1 MVDATVSFAIE
12 KLSDFLTQE
21 VNTRLGVKDGVRWLK
36 DELGY
41 LQSAV
46 RQAELDQ
53 ESNPLIRQWI
63 NNIKDVAN
71 DAVII
76 LERFSTLQ
84 EEEQAAPRKNVLD
97 CLRSS
102 ICMCRKE
109 AKLYDIGKEIE
120 SLRGRVVE
128 IKNRRDEYGI
138 TNILANPIVQQ
149 RKRTVL
155 RATSFENQVDVV
167 GFEDDFKTL
176 LDELVGEDP
185 SLKVISIHGMGGLGK
200 TTLASKLYHS
210 SKLNHFHS
218 HAWVCVSQ
226 EYNIKDVL
234 RTIIKSIMGHKPG
247 RGLDMLNMN
256 EVDLLQHL
264 RKLLL
269 GRDRYLA
276 VIDDIWDIEA
286 WEKIKKAFPD
296 KKNGSRVIITT
307 RNKIIA
313 QRVDDRCFVHALRF
327 LREDESWDL
336 FCKRAKPLKNLE
348 QLGKEMVGK
357 CGGLPLAIMVLSG
370 LLFHKKSYEDWVKVK
385 DDIWRQLKGESA
397 EIQDILNLSYY
408 DLSLQIRQCFLYLAR
423 FPEDFAF
430 KVDNLKLLWLA
441 EEFISE
447 ADEEDGVV
455 MEDVAENYLIELIN
469 RNMIWIEKWF
479 WGEKV
484 HTCRMHDLVRDLAI
498 QKSKEEKLLGIFDSS
513 KLHTGTIRLL
523 QEQPRHVIYNDF
535 GKYLQLP
542 GPGFTDLKL
551 RSLAITARSS
561 QLRLEDMKLIY
572 SRFKY
577 IKVLDLTYVSS
588 NRIPEEIGELV
599 LLKFF
604 GLIES
609 RYAGP
614 LAIPPTIG
622 KLKKLQTLCSSGVS
636 VYEFPVELCELKGL
650 RHLSFPNNH
659 GIEVTRSMKISG
671 HQTELQ
677 TVDSMW
683 FENWIQID
691 TLNLI
696 HLHTLT
702 ILTSSKEGIA
712 YSLDSVANLSNLQ
725 TFILEFDI
733 GVIPTIKPLLSCK
746 RLKAVTLH
754 GKISDRS
761 ELSYLPLSVT
771 NITLLGSKLMEDP
784 MPTLERLSNLIG
796 LHLDTVYMGKKMVCN
811 NDALPCLKYLI
822 LRNFHN
828 LEEWLVEDGA
838 LSSLKIFE
846 SSGCNKLKKCPV
858 KRVPFGSYIAT
869 VWYLQ

>member
-1 MVDATVSFAIE
+1 MVDATISFAIE

-21 VNTRLGVKDGVRWLK
+21 VNIRLGVRDGVRWLK

-46 RQAELDQ
+46 RQAELNQ
-53 ESNPLIRQWI
+53 ELNPLIRQWI
-63 NNIKDVAN
+63 NNVKDVAN

-84 EEEQAAPRKNVLD
+84 EEEHAAPRKSILG

-176 LDELVGEDP
+176 FAELVGKDP
-185 SLKVISIHGMGGLGK
+185 SLK
-200 TTLASKLYHS
+200 
-210 SKLNHFHS
+210 
-218 HAWVCVSQ
+218 
-226 EYNIKDVL
+226 
-234 RTIIKSIMGHKPG
+234 
-247 RGLDMLNMN
+247 
-256 EVDLLQHL
+256 HL

-296 KKNGSRVIITT
+296 NKNGSRVIITT

-348 QLGKEMVGK
+348 HLGKEMVGK

-370 LLFHKKSYEDWVKVK
+370 LLLHKNSYEEWVKVK

-408 DLSLQIRQCFLYLAR
+408 DLSFQIRQCFLYLAR
-423 FPEDFAF
+423 FPEDHAF
-430 KVDNLKLLWLA
+430 KVNNLKLLWIA

-447 ADEEDGVV
+447 ADEEDGVG

-469 RNMIWIEKWF
+469 RNMIWIEKWY

-513 KLHTGTIRLL
+513 KLHTSPIRLL
-523 QEQPRHVIYNDF
+523 QEQPRHVIYNDY
-535 GKYLQLP
+535 GKYSKLL
-542 GPGFTDLKL
+542 GPGFSDLKL
-551 RSLAITARSS
+551 RSLAITSTLAS
-561 QLRLEDMKLIY
+561 EDMKLIC
-572 SRFKY
+572 RFKY
-577 IKVLDLTYVSS
+577 IKVLDLTNGIS
-588 NRIPEEIGELV
+588 NRIPDEIGDLV

-604 GLIES
+604 GLMRS
-609 RYAGP
+609 NGGT
-614 LAIPPTIG
+614 LVIPPTIR
-622 KLKKLQTLCSSGVS
+622 KLKKLQTLCSLGYSG
-636 VYEFPVELCELKGL
+636 YKLPVEICELKGL
-650 RHLSFPNNH
+650 RHLRFQNNYVT
-659 GIEVTRSMKISG
+659 EVTRSMKISS

-677 TVDSMW
+677 TVDSML

-702 ILTSSKEGIA
+702 ILTSSTEGIA
-712 YSLDSVANLSNLQ
+712 YSLDSLANLSNLQ
-725 TFILEFDI
+725 SFILKFNS
-733 GVIPTIKPLLSCK
+733 GVIPTIKPLSSCK
-746 RLKAVTLH
+746 RLKAVTFH
-754 GKISDRS
+754 GTISDRS
-761 ELSYLPLSVT
+761 ELGFLPLSVT
-771 NITLLGSKLMEDP
+771 NITLTGSKLMEDP

-796 LHLDTVYMGKKMVCN
+796 LDLDAVYMGKKMVCS

-822 LRNFHN
+822 IRNFQN

-838 LSSLKIFE
+838 LSSLKNFE
-846 SSGCNKLKKCPV
+846 TSGCDKLKKYPV
-858 KRVPFGSYIAT
+858 KPVSFGSYIAT
-869 VWYLQ
+869 VWYL

>member
-1 MVDATVSFAIE
+1 MVDATVAFAIE
-12 KLSDFLTQE
+12 KLSDFLTRE
-21 VNTRLGVKDGVRWLK
+21 VNARLGARDGVRWLK

-46 RQAELDQ
+46 RQAELNQ
-53 ESNPLIRQWI
+53 ELNPLIRQWI
-63 NNIKDVAN
+63 NNVKDVAN

-84 EEEQAAPRKNVLD
+84 EEEHAAPRKSVLG

-176 LDELVGEDP
+176 FAELVGKDP

-200 TTLASKLYHS
+200 TTLASKLYDS
-210 SKLNHFHS
+210 GKLNHFNCR
-218 HAWVCVSQ
+218 AWVCVSQ

-234 RTIIKSIMGHKPG
+234 RTIIKSVMDHELTHN
-247 RGLDMLNMN
+247 LDNMN
-256 EVDLLQHL
+256 EIDLLQHL

-269 GRDRYLA
+269 QRDRYLA

-370 LLFHKKSYEDWVKVK
+370 LLLHKNSYEEWVKVK

-408 DLSLQIRQCFLYLAR
+408 DLSFQIRQCFLYLAR
-423 FPEDFAF
+423 FPEDHAF
-430 KVDNLKLLWLA
+430 KVNNLKLLWIA

-447 ADEEDGVV
+447 ADEEDGVC

-469 RNMIWIEKWF
+469 RNMIWIEKWY

-513 KLHTGTIRLL
+513 KLHTSPIRLL
-523 QEQPRHVIYNDF
+523 QEQARHVIYNDY
-535 GKYLQLP
+535 GKYSKLL
-542 GPGFTDLKL
+542 GPGFSDLKL
-551 RSLAITARSS
+551 RSLAITSTLES
-561 QLRLEDMKLIY
+561 EDMKLIC
-572 SRFKY
+572 RFKY
-577 IKVLDLTYVSS
+577 IKVLDLTNVISG
-588 NRIPEEIGELV
+588 RIPEEIGDLV

-604 GLIES
+604 GLM
-609 RYAGP
+609 RPCGGT
-614 LAIPPTIG
+614 LVIPPTIR
-622 KLKKLQTLCSSGVS
+622 KLKKLQTLCSPRYS
-636 VYEFPVELCELKGL
+636 YEFPVEICELTGL
-650 RHLSFPNNH
+650 RHLSFPNH
-659 GIEVTRSMKISG
+659 YRTEVRRSMKISS

-677 TVDSMW
+677 TVDGIL

-702 ILTSSKEGIA
+702 ILTSSTEGIA
-712 YSLDSVANLSNLQ
+712 YSLDSLANLSNLQ
-725 TFILEFDI
+725 SFILRFNS

-754 GKISDRS
+754 GTISDRS
-761 ELSYLPLSVT
+761 ELGFLPLSVT
-771 NITLLGSKLMEDP
+771 NITLTGSKLMEDP

-796 LHLDTVYMGKKMVCN
+796 LDLDAVYMGKKMVCS

-822 LRNFHN
+822 IRGFRN

-838 LSSLKIFE
+838 LSSLKNFE
-846 SSGCNKLKKCPV
+846 TSGCDKLKKYPV
-858 KRVPFGSYIAT
+858 KPVSFGTYIAT
-869 VWYLQ
+869 VWYI